1 MLRLKIA
8 VLSINNLTDA
18 RYFAAYGVD
27 YLGFDLNPESED
39 FLGYDKIKEIVE
51 WVEGPK
57 TLGQL
62 TDVSGK
68 KLFDEVL
75 ELDAVCDAKQII
87 EGEKEFPI
95 VNFEDGGFTQG
106 AFIDGFDG
114 EEDIQFII
122 EQGLDLGLILRGGDE
137 TKVGVKSY
145 DELDVI
151 FEQLL
156 PE

>member
-27 YLGFDLNPESED
+27 YLGFDLNPEGSD
-39 FLGYDKIKEIVE
+39 FLGYDKINEIVE

-62 TDVSGK
+62 TDVAGAN
-68 KLFDEVL
+68 LFEEVL
-75 ELDAVCDAKQII
+75 QLDAVCDAQKIVDGK
-87 EGEKEFPI
+87 EEFPI
-95 VNFEDGGFTQG
+95 INFADGGFTKG

-114 EEDIQFII
+114 VEDIQFII
-122 EQGLDLGLILRGGDE
+122 EQGMELGLILRGGDE

-151 FEQLL
+151 FELLL
-156 PE
+156 P

>member
-1 MLRLKIA
+1 MLKLKIA

-27 YLGFDLNPESED
+27 YLGFELNPENSD
-39 FLGYDKIKEIVE
+39 FLGFDKIKEIVE

-62 TDVSGK
+62 ADISGA

-75 ELDAVCDAKQII
+75 HLDAVSDSKSIK
-87 EGEKEFPI
+87 EGEEEYSI
-95 VNFEDGGFTQG
+95 INFSEGGFTKG

-114 EEDIQFII
+114 VEDIQFIM

-145 DELDVI
+145 EELDEI
-151 FEQLL
+151 FDLL
-156 PE
+156 LE